1 MKITMKLAV
10 IMVAATVMVPK
21 LPAAGNQ
28 AKEETGDV
36 TITAFVQSSAST
48 ESGIWQG
55 WGAKKLYDDLNIK
68 VDFLPTSR
76 EVAQKLQQYLAA
88 YDLPDVV
95 GFNQKDQGQRAL
107 DADALLPL
115 DQYEDKL
122 PALFK
127 SGYYNNA
134 IAYSRDTLSLET
146 GHLYLMP
153 VAIGPTGYNS
163 FNWQPLLQ
171 WDAWKKAGGVV
182 PKTLEDYLDVV
193 EAMVKVKPVTPNG
206 EKVYGFSLSVNWDKY
221 SAAQVST
228 LSFMYGIDT
237 EYVSYLMETNVLTK
251 KINSILA
258 DDSFY
263 HRALRFYFN
272 ANQRGLFDP
281 DSMTQTYSNLDAK
294 YSAGR
299 VLFSHFSWMTGSYNA
314 SASGYVNN
322 VQAPDGYVPVVAGDM
337 KLYIAPNQTIGRAGY
352 FGLSKDL
359 VKEPRKL
366 DAALAFL
373 NWIYT
378 PEVNAYLMN
387 GPEGLIWRKSAS
399 GEPAIIN
406 TPEKTAIFEKSSEPL
421 MPSEIGGGAF
431 RDGTWAINYT
441 GLQAPVVMPNGF
453 TVGFRYW
460 PSYIFRNQTVL
471 QQDWNKVFG
480 VNSLQEYV
488 DARGL
493 KANST
498 QAVSMVPPVTGDL
511 EMVVTQIGEVVKKYS
526 WQMVY
531 AASQVQFNSLW
542 NQMKIEAN
550 GLGLD
555 KVVDYYTDGWN
566 KALELVS
573 KYE

>member
-10 IMVAATVMVPK
+10 IMAAAVVMVPK

-107 DADALLPL
+107 DAEALLPL

-153 VAIGPTGYNS
+153 FAIGPTGYNS

-182 PKTLEDYLDVV
+182 PKTLEDYLDIV
-193 EAMVKVKPVTPNG
+193 EAMVKVKPVTPHG
-206 EKVYGFSLSVNWDKY
+206 EKVYGFSLSINWDKY

-237 EYVSYLMETNVLTK
+237 EYVSYLMESNVLTR

-322 VQAPDGYVPVVAGDM
+322 VQAPDGYVPVVADDM

-352 FGLSKDL
+352 YGLSKNL
-359 VKEPRKL
+359 VKEPKKL

-387 GPEGLIWRKSAS
+387 GPEGLIWGKSAS
-399 GEPAIIN
+399 GEPEIIN
-406 TPEKTAIFEKSSEPL
+406 VPEKTAIFEKNSEPL

-460 PSYIFRNQTVL
+460 PSYLFRNQTVL
-471 QQDWNKVFG
+471 QRDWNNVFG
-480 VNSLQEYV
+480 ANSLQEYV
-488 DARGL
+488 DAKGL

-531 AASQVQFNSLW
+531 AASQAQFNSLW
-542 NQMKIEAN
+542 NQMKVEAG